1 MLKAPELE
9 NSEEPFEVFNK
20 HNRLPKIQMIYDE
33 QKGIEWVECE
43 YQTEL
48 AVSATMSLEIEPSYE
63 ISWADKENI
72 RLERLSAA
80 NGGLKRAL
88 PPIVEI
94 KNSLYQE
101 TSLQKEIPQ
110 YIYGNDESFYER
122 MAKRLNFIEDTN
134 RKVEMQKQLVA
145 CIKSLAIV
153 SFDNHVKEALHLE
166 RERIFK
172 LEEAERERKLAEEMA
187 KEARKPIVSPTHR
200 PAVASFT
207 KLPTLLQS
215 SVSMNATPNDIIGV
229 KQIVKTIRAF
239 ELNRSE
245 KIERNFERHEVVSEY
260 LREVNATAGT
270 TKRLKSYFGVT
281 TPILGQQSRTSK
293 VPKSAN
299 ADTLN
304 ELAEDVDVNMD
315 EAEKLII
322 QNEGV
327 FRDELT
333 PLLKKRATK
342 VQYNIVSEFLNEAT
356 AKPGILNATFDVI
369 TPSTPSQ
376 IETET
381 PSVDFPEP
389 ISPTPSKNHA
399 KQDI

>member
-1 MLKAPELE
+1 MLKAPKLDD
-9 NSEEPFEVFNK
+9 SEEPFEVFNK

-48 AVSATMSLEIEPSYE
+48 AVSATMSLEIE
-63 ISWADKENI
+63 AKLRNFMGRQKKL

-88 PPIVEI
+88 PPIVDI

-122 MAKRLNFIEDTN
+122 MAERLNFIEDTN

-215 SVSMNATPNDIIGV
+215 SVSMNPTPNDIIGV

-239 ELNRSE
+239 ELNRSQ

-281 TPILGQQSRTSK
+281 TPILGQQSRASK

-299 ADTLN
+299 ADTL
-304 ELAEDVDVNMD
+304 M
-315 EAEKLII
+315 KWQKI
-322 QNEGV
+322 
-327 FRDELT
+327 
-333 PLLKKRATK
+333 
-342 VQYNIVSEFLNEAT
+342 
-356 AKPGILNATFDVI
+356 
-369 TPSTPSQ
+369 
-376 IETET
+376 
-381 PSVDFPEP
+381 
-389 ISPTPSKNHA
+389 
-399 KQDI
+399 